1 MDLNKFRHVA
11 TNSSAYFT
19 DILPALIAHIQ
30 DSVRVYGCIAWLT
43 ERSVLSALEKV
54 PCNII
59 VQQEDWS
66 LPIRQSCLQ
75 PYQKLTPIPYT
86 YYQQFK
92 PTLRCIR
99 ENYVEK
105 AIRSIGAPENSTTAL
120 PRMHHKFLIMEKS
133 NGAVGV
139 WTGSFNFTKNA
150 TNSLENAVFITDE
163 NIVRQYREEFIQLFC
178 LSGELTDIWAPERY
192 YSLRNITLEPPSL
205 IPVDPIKCNK
215 CGKTNHI
222 TDKCWFGLSKPTTCT
237 LCDRPGHDEVACFAK
252 TKLDGTPI
260 PPKVCTVCD
269 RLGHLGKDC
278 RSKTKAD
285 GTPIIKSV

>member
-11 TNSSAYFT
+11 TNSCAYFT

-30 DSVRVYGCIAWLT
+30 DSARVYGCIAWLT
-43 ERSVLSALEKV
+43 ERNVLNALEKV

-66 LPIRQSCLQ
+66 LPIRQSCLPQ
-75 PYQKLTPIPYT
+75 YQKLTPVPYT

-92 PTLRCIR
+92 PTLRCVR
-99 ENYVEK
+99 ENYTEK
-105 AIRSIGAPENSTTAL
+105 AVRSIGAPEAANTTTAL
-120 PRMHHKFLIMEKS
+120 PRMHHKFLIMEKN

-178 LSGELTDIWAPERY
+178 LSGELADIWTPERY
-192 YSLRNITLEPPSL
+192 YSLRTNLIIEPPVL

-215 CGKTNHI
+215 CGKANHV
-222 TDKCWFGLSKPTTCT
+222 TEKCWNVICG
-237 LCDRPGHDEVACFAK
+237 LCDRIGHDEAACFAK
-252 TKLDGTPI
+252 TKLDGTPT
-260 PPKVCTVCD
+260 KVCTVCD

-285 GTPIIKSV
+285 GTPIKPV